1 MRLSTEKM
9 AFETGA
15 AGIGWM
21 IFNNPERRNALS
33 LEMWGGMAEILRAF
47 EADDAV
53 RVVVMRGAGEK
64 AFVSGADISQF
75 EKNRS
80 SAEQAA
86 EYARVSE
93 EAKRVME
100 GMKKPLIAMIRG
112 YCLGGGLGVALQADI
127 RVASEDSQFGIPAGR
142 LGIAYGFDG
151 LKRLVDLVGPAKA
164 KEIMFTARRITAE
177 NALGIGL
184 VNAVAPAE
192 ELEGVVTDM
201 AAVIAGNAPLSVR
214 ASKLTIDEAVKDGAD
229 RDLAMIER
237 LSRECF
243 DSDDYREGRTAF
255 MEKRKPVFMGR

>member
-9 AFETGA
+9 AFETS

-33 LEMWGGMAEILRAF
+33 LEMWGGVAEILRAF

-53 RVVVMRGAGEK
+53 RVVVMKGAGEK

-93 EAKRVME
+93 EARRVME

-127 RVASEDSQFGIPAGR
+127 RVASDDSQFGIPAGR

-164 KEIMFTARRITAE
+164 KEIMFTARRVTAA
-177 NALGIGL
+177 NALDIGL

-192 ELEGVVTDM
+192 ELEGVVKDM
-201 AAVIAGNAPLSVR
+201 ADVIAGNAPLSVR
-214 ASKLTIDEAVKDGAD
+214 ASKLTIDEVAKDGAD

-255 MEKRKPVFMGR
+255 MEKRKPVFTGR

>member
-9 AFETGA
+9 AFETD

-33 LEMWGGMAEILRAF
+33 LEMWGGMAEILRTF
-47 EADDAV
+47 EAEDAV
-53 RVVVMRGAGEK
+53 RVVVMKGAGEK

-127 RVASEDSQFGIPAGR
+127 RVASDDSQFGIPAGR

-164 KEIMFTARRITAE
+164 KEIMFTARRITAA
-177 NALGIGL
+177 NALDIGL

-192 ELEGVVTDM
+192 DLEGVVKDM

-214 ASKLTIDEAVKDGAD
+214 ASKLTIDEVAKDGAD

-255 MEKRKPVFMGR
+255 MEKRKPVFTGR

>member
-9 AFETGA
+9 AFETS

-53 RVVVMRGAGEK
+53 RVVVMKGAGEK

-93 EAKRVME
+93 EARRVME

-127 RVASEDSQFGIPAGR
+127 RVASDDSQFGIPAGR

-164 KEIMFTARRITAE
+164 KEIMFTARRVTAA
-177 NALGIGL
+177 NALDIGL

-192 ELEGVVTDM
+192 ELEGVVKDM

-214 ASKLTIDEAVKDGAD
+214 ASKLTIDEVAKDGAD

-255 MEKRKPVFMGR
+255 MEKRKPVFTGR

>member
-9 AFETGA
+9 AFETG

-53 RVVVMRGAGEK
+53 RMVVMKGAGEK

-93 EAKRVME
+93 EARRVME

-127 RVASEDSQFGIPAGR
+127 RVASDDSQFGIPAGR

-164 KEIMFTARRITAE
+164 KEIMFTARRITAA
-177 NALGIGL
+177 NALDIGL

-192 ELEGVVTDM
+192 ELEGVVKDM

-214 ASKLTIDEAVKDGAD
+214 ASKLTIDEVAKDGAD

-255 MEKRKPVFMGR
+255 MEKRKPVFTGR

>member
-9 AFETGA
+9 AFETG

-53 RVVVMRGAGEK
+53 RVVVMKGAGEK

-93 EAKRVME
+93 EARRVME

-127 RVASEDSQFGIPAGR
+127 RVASDDSQFGIPAGR

-164 KEIMFTARRITAE
+164 KEIMFTARRITAA
-177 NALGIGL
+177 NALDIGL

-192 ELEGVVTDM
+192 ELEGVVKDM
-201 AAVIAGNAPLSVR
+201 ADVIAGNAPLSVR
-214 ASKLTIDEAVKDGAD
+214 ASKLTIDEVAKDGAD

-255 MEKRKPVFMGR
+255 MEKRKPVFTGR

>member
-9 AFETGA
+9 AFETS

-53 RVVVMRGAGEK
+53 RVVVMKGAGEK

-93 EAKRVME
+93 EARRVME

-127 RVASEDSQFGIPAGR
+127 RVASDDSQFGIPAGR

-164 KEIMFTARRITAE
+164 KEIMFTARRVTAA
-177 NALGIGL
+177 NALDIGL

-192 ELEGVVTDM
+192 ELEGVVKDM
-201 AAVIAGNAPLSVR
+201 ADVIAGNAPLSVR
-214 ASKLTIDEAVKDGAD
+214 ASKLTIDEVAKDGAD

-255 MEKRKPVFMGR
+255 MEKRKPVFTGR